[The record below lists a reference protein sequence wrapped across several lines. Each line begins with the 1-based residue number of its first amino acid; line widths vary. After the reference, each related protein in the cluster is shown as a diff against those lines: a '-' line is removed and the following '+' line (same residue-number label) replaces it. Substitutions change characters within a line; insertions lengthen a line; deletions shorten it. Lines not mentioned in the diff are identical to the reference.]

1 METELAI
8 AMSARNWPDR
18 LRRFLADHGGARVR
32 VAAMGPED
40 LLAESYDVLVIDD
53 MCSFLTPRL
62 VEMVNQRGR
71 AVLGVYDPVEFADGK
86 DRLIE
91 CGVSDVVESD
101 ADADE
106 FLEAIG
112 RIMSGR
118 AAQGLIDSGPTNVD
132 RAVDTDVAV
141 HATGTVLAVGGPS
154 GGVGATEV
162 AIALAARLA
171 GHGSTVLVEV
181 DESAPSLAQ
190 RLGMPLFPNL
200 RTAIDVLEHR
210 SGSMDRV
217 MHRIPGLAFAVLPG
231 LANVRDWTEVRP
243 RQAVDLIR
251 ELALIY
257 SNVVVNVGSRI
268 EAEAFSDGHGR
279 HAVSRAV
286 VQSSDRLVAV
296 GLGTPVGVARLL
308 EWLSIADGLRDHRR
322 ADVLVNRAPSDQFRR
337 AELLQEVGRTYAPAS
352 FGYLPDDPKLVAAT
366 WDGSVAARGRFRK
379 AVDRWADRF
388 VLGGDE

>member
-1 METELAI
+1 
-8 AMSARNWPDR
+8 
-18 LRRFLADHGGARVR
+18 
-32 VAAMGPED
+32 
-40 LLAESYDVLVIDD
+40 
-53 MCSFLTPRL
+53 L
-62 VEMVNQRGR
+62 VEMVSQRGR

-101 ADADE
+101 ADAEE
-106 FLEAIG
+106 FLEVIG

-118 AAQGLIDSGPTNVD
+118 STHPGPESASSAVE
-132 RAVDTDVAV
+132 RAIEGEASTAS
-141 HATGTVLAVGGPS
+141 TSVLAVGGPS

-181 DESAPSLAQ
+181 DETAPSLAQ

-210 SGSMDRV
+210 SGSMERV
-217 MHRIPGLAFAVLPG
+217 MHRVAGVPFAVLPG

-243 RQAVDLIR
+243 RQAVDLVR
-251 ELALIY
+251 ELAFTY
-257 SNVVVNVGSRI
+257 AHVVVNVGSRI
-268 EAEAFSDGHGR
+268 EGEAFADGQGR

-286 VQSSDRLVAV
+286 VESSDRLVAIGV
-296 GLGTPVGVARLL
+296 GTPVGVARLL
-308 EWLSIADGLRDHRR
+308 EWLAIADGLRQHRR

-337 AELLQEVGRTYAPAS
+337 AELLEEVTRTYAPAS
-352 FGYLPDDPKLVAAT
+352 FGYLPEDPKLVAAS
-366 WDGSVAARGRFRK
+366 WDGSMAARGRFRK
-379 AVDRWADRF
+379 AVDRWTDRF
-388 VLGGDE
+388 VLGGEA

>member
-8 AMSARNWPDR
+8 ALSARDWPDR

-91 CGVSDVVESD
+91 CGVSDVVESN
-101 ADADE
+101 AEAEE

-118 AAQGLIDSGPTNVD
+118 LARPSPETGSLPGEHPEDAEIPIASGS
-132 RAVDTDVAV
+132 
-141 HATGTVLAVGGPS
+141 VLAVGGPS

-171 GHGSTVLVEV
+171 GRAPTALVEV
-181 DESAPSLAQ
+181 DETAPSLAQ

-210 SGSMDRV
+210 SGSMERV
-217 MHRIPGLAFAVLPG
+217 MHRVPGEAFLALPG

-243 RQAVDLIR
+243 RQAVDLIG
-251 ELALIY
+251 ELSSLYAH
-257 SNVVVNVGSRI
+257 VVVNVGSRI
-268 EAEAFSDGHGR
+268 EGESFGDAPARHG
-279 HAVSRAV
+279 VSRAI

-296 GLGTPVGVARLL
+296 GVGTPVGVARLL
-308 EWLSIADGLRDHRR
+308 EWLSIADGLRQHRR

-337 AELLQEVGRTYAPAS
+337 AELLEEVSRTYAPAS
-352 FGYLPDDPKLVAAT
+352 FGYLPEDPRLVAAG
-366 WDGSVAARGRFRK
+366 WDGSVPARGRFRR

-388 VLGGDE
+388 VLGGEA

>member
-8 AMSARNWPDR
+8 ALSARDWPDR

-101 ADADE
+101 AEAEE
-106 FLEAIG
+106 FLEVIG

-118 AAQGLIDSGPTNVD
+118 AAQPIPESGSPPGE
-132 RAVDTDVAV
+132 RPADVETSVTSAS
-141 HATGTVLAVGGPS
+141 VLAVGGPS

-181 DESAPSLAQ
+181 DETAPSLAQ

-210 SGSMDRV
+210 SGSMERV
-217 MHRIPGLAFAVLPG
+217 MHRLPGVPFSVLPG
-231 LANVRDWTEVRP
+231 LANTRDWTEVRP

-251 ELALIY
+251 DLALTY
-257 SNVVVNVGSRI
+257 THVVINVGSRI
-268 EAEAFSDGHGR
+268 EAESFGEGQGR

-286 VQSSDRLVAV
+286 VECSDRLVAV
-296 GLGTPVGVARLL
+296 GVGTPVGVARLL
-308 EWLSIADGLRDHRR
+308 EWLSIADGLRQHRR

-337 AELLQEVGRTYAPAS
+337 AELLEEVSRTYAPAS
-352 FGYLPDDPKLVAAT
+352 FGYLPEDPKLVAAG
-366 WDGSVAARGRFRK
+366 WDGSVPVRGRFRK
-379 AVDRWADRF
+379 AVDRWTDRF
-388 VLGGDE
+388 LLGSEA

>member
-8 AMSARNWPDR
+8 ALSARDWPDR

-32 VAAMGPED
+32 VASMGPED

-101 ADADE
+101 AEADE

-118 AAQGLIDSGPTNVD
+118 GAQPRVEHGVATAEG
-132 RAVDTDVAV
+132 AVDTGVPA
-141 HATGTVLAVGGPS
+141 APSTSVLAVGGPS

-171 GHGSTVLVEV
+171 THGSTVLVEV

-190 RLGMPLFPNL
+190 RLGIPLFPNL

-217 MHRIPGLAFAVLPG
+217 VHRVSGASFAVLPG

-251 ELALIY
+251 ELALNY
-257 SNVVVNVGSRI
+257 THVVVNVGNRI
-268 EAEAFSDGHGR
+268 EAEGFGDGQGR
-279 HAVSRAV
+279 HGVSRAV

-308 EWLSIADGLRDHRR
+308 EWLSIADGLREHRR

-337 AELLQEVGRTYAPAS
+337 AELLQEVGRTYSPAS
-352 FGYLPDDPKLVAAT
+352 FGYLPEDPKLVAAG

-379 AVDRWADRF
+379 AVNRWTDRF
-388 VLGGDE
+388 VLGGDD